1 MLAEEHREVIT
12 ALHRL
17 APRQREVLVHRQVDR
32 QSEAEIA
39 QALDISQGTV
49 KSTAS
54 RALVAL
60 EKSLQ
65 QTTHPTRGEE
75 R

>member
-1 MLAEEHREVIT
+1 MLAEENREVIA
-12 ALHRL
+12 ALHLL
-17 APRQREVLVHRQVDR
+17 APRQREVLVLRYWSDMT
-32 QSEAEIA
+32 EAEIA
-39 QALDISQGTV
+39 QALDISQGSV

-60 EKSLQ
+60 QKSMR
-65 QTTHPTRGEE
+65 TSGGEE